1 MNKEDV
7 KIRLLNELIRLLS
20 AAVSWNVSEI
30 SEFFPEEIREGFG
43 DDLCG
48 VVAVRTSTSWQGKH
62 PATILILV
70 QYGEGN
76 TFNEEASY
84 TVLCSPLPLS
94 ADLSTPRA
102 VGAFKRFLADGGW
115 KEMEVAS
122 TIQEE
127 TSLCELWGWLSGR
140 ADRLKPSRVQSF
152 QDAWLY
158 VGREQR

>member
-7 KIRLLNELIRLLS
+7 KSRLLDELLRLLS
-20 AAVSWNVSEI
+20 AAVSWNVTEI
-30 SEFFPEEIREGFG
+30 AEFFPEEIQEGFG
-43 DDLCG
+43 EDLCG

-76 TFNEEASY
+76 TFTEEASY
-84 TVLCSPLPLS
+84 TVILSPLPLS

-115 KEMEVAS
+115 EEMETAS

-127 TSLCELWGWLSGR
+127 TNLSDLWGWLSGR
-140 ADRLKPSRVQSF
+140 ADRLTASRVQGF

-158 VGREQR
+158 VGREER